1 MSGKFRL
8 AARMA
13 MRTSPAAGSGV
24 GTSFQTRPS
33 GPDRVSQN
41 QACIGRAFVVA
52 GWADDRQLL
61 PSSRGAQ
68 APAYNAPM
76 RILIANDD
84 GYLAPG
90 LAALVR
96 ACAGLG
102 EIDVVAPEQNA
113 SGTSNALTLNRPLS
127 VFEAAGEAVRGFRV
141 VNGTPSDCVH
151 VALTGLLPQRPDLVL
166 SGINNGA
173 NMGDDTLYSGT
184 VAAAM
189 EGYLFGVPAIAF
201 SQVVKGWGELG
212 AAAAAAR
219 RVIDG
224 VLAARVGGGPWL
236 LNVNIPNAADAAR
249 LPLRITRLGRRHA
262 SQPVIR
268 QTSPRGEPIY
278 WIGPAG
284 DARDAGEGTDFHAT
298 ANGCISVTPLQV
310 DLTDHAG
317 LGRWS
322 ALA

>member
-1 MSGKFRL
+1 M
-8 AARMA
+8 
-13 MRTSPAAGSGV
+13 PA
-24 GTSFQTRPS
+24 
-33 GPDRVSQN
+33 
-41 QACIGRAFVVA
+41 
-52 GWADDRQLL
+52 
-61 PSSRGAQ
+61 
-68 APAYNAPM
+68 M

-90 LAALVR
+90 LAALVK

-127 VFEAAGEAVRGFRV
+127 VFEARGEGQMGFRV

-151 VALTGLLPQRPDLVL
+151 VALTGLLPHKPDLVL

-201 SQVVKGWGELG
+201 SQVSKGWLHLD
-212 AAAAAAR
+212 AAAATAR
-219 RVIDG
+219 DIVEQVIAG
-224 VLAARVGGGPWL
+224 RMPAGPWL
-236 LNVNIPNAADAAR
+236 LNVNIPNRADALALPR
-249 LPLRITRLGRRHA
+249 LVTRLGRRHA
-262 SQPVIR
+262 SEPVI
-268 QTSPRGEPIY
+268 QQVNPRGEAIY

-284 DARDAGEGTDFHAT
+284 DARDAGEGTDFSAT
-298 ANGCISVTPLQV
+298 SEGAVSITPLQV
-310 DLTDHAG
+310 DLTDHGGRSHWAER
-317 LGRWS
+317 LGAR
-322 ALA
+322 LA